1 MVPTK
6 EETMARIVNITANA
20 SGHFD
25 ASVTFEDG
33 TVEEIGDLYD
43 VNSCIQWS
51 RMVLGQDASKYFN

>member
-1 MVPTK
+1 
-6 EETMARIVNITANA
+6 MARIVNITANA

-33 TVEEIGDLYD
+33 AVEEIGDLYD